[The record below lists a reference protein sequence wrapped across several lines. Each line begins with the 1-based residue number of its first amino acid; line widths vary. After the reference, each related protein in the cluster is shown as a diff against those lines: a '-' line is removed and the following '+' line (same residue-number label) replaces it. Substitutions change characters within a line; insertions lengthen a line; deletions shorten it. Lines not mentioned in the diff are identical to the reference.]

1 MIEPGE
7 AIVALASLGLIGVVV
22 YPLARA
28 VARKI
33 EGESARKAALPDD
46 TAQRM
51 ARMEAAIESVA
62 IEVERI
68 SEGQRFVT
76 KLLAEQRD
84 DRRLPPGGAS

>member
-1 MIEPGE
+1 MQPAE
-7 AIVALASLGLIGVVV
+7 AMVALASLALVGVVV

-33 EGESARKAALPDD
+33 EGDSRRKAALPDD
-46 TAQRM
+46 SAERM
-51 ARMEAAIESVA
+51 ARIEAAIEAVA

-76 KLLAEQRD
+76 KLLAEQHD
-84 DRRLPPGGAS
+84 DRRLPPGGAR

>member
-1 MIEPGE
+1 MIQPGE
-7 AIVALASLGLIGVVV
+7 AIVALASLALIGAVV

-33 EGESARKAALPDD
+33 EGEASRKTALPDD
-46 TAQRM
+46 TAERM